1 VPLLLLT
8 QKPSIF
14 KFEGVA
20 SKDLEEYQYFFVEA
34 TSTTDISPPTNI
46 VETFF
51 KHKRLLDFGWRL

>member
-1 VPLLLLT
+1 VPLLPLT

-51 KHKRLLDFGWRL
+51 